1 MFPWFS
7 FLSFTTINTFT
18 PGPLNIVSMNNAK
31 NVGFKKG
38 LKFNFGVLAGSF
50 TIIILCLLFSTALFN
65 MIPNIQFPMKI
76 LGAAYM
82 VYLIFK
88 IMMPSKIAE
97 VKNSNGSF
105 LVAIFLSLINPKAII
120 FLITV
125 ISMYILPY
133 YTEIPMLLIF
143 AFIITLFAFTSTIC
157 WALFGSLFSMVLSKY
172 EKTSKI
178 IMAVLLLY
186 CAISLFL

>member
-7 FLSFTTINTFT
+7 FLSYTIINMFT

-50 TIIILCLLFSTALFN
+50 TIITLCLLFSTALYN

-82 VYLIFK
+82 VYLIVK
-88 IMMPSKIAE
+88 IMAPSKNSD
-97 VKNSNGSF
+97 VKNTNGSF
-105 LVAIFLSLINPKAII
+105 LIGVLLALTNPKAII

-125 ISMYILPY
+125 ISMYILPHY
-133 YTEIPMLLIF
+133 NEKPILLIF
-143 AFIITLFAFTSTIC
+143 AFMLALSAFIATVC
-157 WALFGSLFSMVLSKY
+157 WALFGSLFSMVFNKY
-172 EKTSKI
+172 EKASKI
-178 IMAVLLLY
+178 IMAILLLY